1 MELGTHDISNSRRTS
16 PLTGSNE
23 WQLRDPDSS
32 SASVPGYFSLV
43 PFSFRSNGLD
53 IKTEVLETCSLDGGT
68 IEKVWRNRGLSYE
81 GTNFINGLTH
91 W

>member
-1 MELGTHDISNSRRTS
+1 
-16 PLTGSNE
+16 
-23 WQLRDPDSS
+23 
-32 SASVPGYFSLV
+32 
-43 PFSFRSNGLD
+43 
-53 IKTEVLETCSLDGGT
+53 LETCSLDGGT